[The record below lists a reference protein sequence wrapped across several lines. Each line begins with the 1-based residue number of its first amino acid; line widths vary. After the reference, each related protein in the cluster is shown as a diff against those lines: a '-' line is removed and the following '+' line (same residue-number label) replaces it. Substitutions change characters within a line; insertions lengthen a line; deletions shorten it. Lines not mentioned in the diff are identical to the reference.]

1 VRKEFQRGNILM
13 QPIIINQRGRDR
25 DHSEINLKDPD
36 LKIDTDQGPERGER
50 HTREIADDQ
59 TQGITKRVINK
70 RKEDLP
76 ENQVLMKEDQV
87 FIIRQVIIVIR
98 LKKKQVQWKSNLG
111 VAQRTKAIIQKNHL
125 LHPHLLWVK
134 KRRSLKFPSLI
145 ESLKEVS
152 YLLLMQKLEEEEE
165 AVIKVLD
172 LMLFIEFTVWYN

>member
-1 VRKEFQRGNILM
+1 M

-36 LKIDTDQGPERGER
+36 LKIDTDQGPERGEG

-87 FIIRQVIIVIR
+87 FIIRQDIIVIR
-98 LKKKQVQWKSNLG
+98 LKKKQVQ
-111 VAQRTKAIIQKNHL
+111 
-125 LHPHLLWVK
+125 
-134 KRRSLKFPSLI
+134 
-145 ESLKEVS
+145 
-152 YLLLMQKLEEEEE
+152 
-165 AVIKVLD
+165 
-172 LMLFIEFTVWYN
+172 